1 MEADSDDDEYGRPSK
16 KAKSRDK
23 RPLPHPEMGRATM
36 HTLEENLEQ
45 IMSGSFEESFL
56 GGAPGGQE
64 SFLSSMDDDF
74 GFGDCGDFDLG
85 DIGGELAKEL
95 GGGWASS
102 AVQPRSVLHSQT
114 WHWRDCSR
122 RSGRPSVEEEREL
135 HAYADQA
142 HADMDPIQEDNLALT
157 EPVQHLGTDDVP
169 RSVPPSAR
177 KRVSD

>member
-85 DIGGELAKEL
+85 DIGDELAKEL
-95 GGGWASS
+95 GEGWASS
-102 AVQPRSVLHSQT
+102 AVQPRSALHS
-114 WHWRDCSR
+114 
-122 RSGRPSVEEEREL
+122 
-135 HAYADQA
+135 
-142 HADMDPIQEDNLALT
+142 
-157 EPVQHLGTDDVP
+157 
-169 RSVPPSAR
+169 
-177 KRVSD
+177 KRVTGKIVHVGLAGLLSKNGNSTHTLIRPMWTWTLCRRITWLLLSRCSPWVRTTCRDLYRRLLGKE